1 MCICINI
8 CIYCICVRITVCMH
22 VGGCNINKKVLKKS
36 KHIYVACVN
45 AHMSTGNDTY
55 VLDLPTIT
63 IIYTVATT
71 DKSWTSSD
79 QCAPD
84 QPGIPN

>member
-1 MCICINI
+1 V
-8 CIYCICVRITVCMH
+8 CVRITVCMH

-36 KHIYVACVN
+36 KHIYVARVN

-63 IIYTVATT
+63 ICYTVATT